1 MTIARCPD
9 RFRFERL
16 ALIGLGLC
24 TGAFAIASPARD
36 DAPRATP
43 KAILETE
50 PVPSQ
55 GDAADDPAIWIH
67 PRDPRQSLVLGT
79 DKKGGLNV
87 FDLEGR
93 RIQLVS
99 DSSRPNNVDVL
110 YGFPL
115 EGRTVDLVVAGT
127 RSRSRPGIAF
137 WQIDPDS
144 RRLSEVG
151 AVPAF
156 NVFDGAEP
164 YGSCVYKS
172 PRDHAFYVFVTSKD
186 GAVEQYRLD
195 ADGRASIQATRV
207 RTLRVDSTAEG
218 CVADFD
224 LGRLYVAEE
233 DVGIWGFGAEPD
245 SGTSRTLVAR
255 VGEHGLAADVEG
267 LTIYYASGSKGYLIA
282 SSQGSNTFQVY
293 QRDGSNSFV
302 LTIDPAAGSIGDI
315 GESDGIDVTN
325 VATSSRFPHGLFV
338 CQDGRA
344 RNGRQNFK
352 FFSWKDI
359 AGDRLIV
366 DTKRSVRS
374 H

>member
-1 MTIARCPD
+1 MVPS
-9 RFRFERL
+9 RFSLRL
-16 ALIGLGLC
+16 LAFIGLSLC
-24 TGAFAIASPARD
+24 VGMMVSARSASAD
-36 DAPRATP
+36 DPRVTP
-43 KAILETE
+43 KATVETE

-99 DSSRPNNVDVL
+99 DGSRPNNVDVL

-115 EGRTVDLVVAGT
+115 DGRTVDLVVAGT

-144 RRLSEVG
+144 RRLTEVG
-151 AVPAF
+151 TIPAF
-156 NVFDGAEP
+156 TVFEGAEP

-172 PRDHAFYVFVTSKD
+172 PRDQAFYVFVTSKD
-186 GAVEQYRLD
+186 GVIEQYRLD
-195 ADGRASIQATRV
+195 SGGRTSIRATRV
-207 RTLRVDSTAEG
+207 RALRVDSTVEG

-233 DVGIWGFGAEPD
+233 DVGIWAFGAEPD

-293 QRDGSNSFV
+293 KRDGTNSFV
-302 LTIDPAAGSIGDI
+302 LTIDPAAGSIGDV

-352 FFSWKDI
+352 FFPWDEI

-366 DTKRSVRS
+366 DTKRSARS